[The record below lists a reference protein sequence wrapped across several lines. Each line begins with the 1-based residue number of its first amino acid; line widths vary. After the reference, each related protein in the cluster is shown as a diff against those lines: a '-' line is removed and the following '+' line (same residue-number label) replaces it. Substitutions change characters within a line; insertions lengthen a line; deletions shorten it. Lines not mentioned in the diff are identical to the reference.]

1 MECINSSDFVLIL
14 NHALKDKTINNYEFR
29 ILTYIY
35 FNDDFMVSELKEDL
49 RISSFNMVSK
59 FLKNLVLQ
67 GYIIKESKK
76 TKNLKNVSSYKYFID
91 TKKLSLQKNDN
102 ISKNSLFADTYELFY
117 YFFEKIPTT
126 QKIDKSKN
134 LKSIDLLLNL
144 DNYEINFVK
153 ELIDFLSEDEKL
165 KDLFNRPL
173 SFRKNI
179 KQIIS
184 LYEQQNTNILK
195 KGL

>member
-1 MECINSSDFVLIL
+1 MECLNSSDFVSIL
-14 NHALKDKTINNYEFR
+14 NLALKDKNINNYEFR

-35 FNDDFMVSELKEDL
+35 FNSDFMVSELKEDL
-49 RISSFNMVSK
+49 RISSFTMVSK
-59 FLKNLVLQ
+59 FLKNLVTQ

-76 TKNLKNVSSYKYFID
+76 TKNIKNVSSYLYFID
-91 TKKLSLQKNDN
+91 TQKLSLQKIDN

-126 QKIDKSKN
+126 QKVDKSKN

-144 DNYEINFVK
+144 DNYSINYVK
-153 ELIDFLSEDEKL
+153 ELIDFSSQNEKL
-165 KDLFNRPL
+165 KDLYNRPL

-179 KQIIS
+179 KQIIA
-184 LYEQQNTNILK
+184 LFDEQKQNL
-195 KGL
+195 

>member
-1 MECINSSDFVLIL
+1 MQCLNSSDFVSIL
-14 NHALKDKTINNYEFR
+14 NLALKDKNINNYEFR

-35 FNDDFMVSELKEDL
+35 FNSDFMVSDLKEDL

-59 FLKNLVLQ
+59 FLKNLVTQ

-76 TKNLKNVSSYKYFID
+76 TKNIKNVASYKYFID
-91 TKKLSLQKNDN
+91 TQKLSLQKIDN
-102 ISKNSLFADTYELFY
+102 ILKNSLFSDTYELYY

-126 QKIDKSKN
+126 QKVDKSKN

-144 DNYEINFVK
+144 DNYEINYVK
-153 ELIDFLSEDEKL
+153 QLIDFSSQNEKL
-165 KDLFNRPL
+165 KDLYNRPL

-179 KQIIS
+179 KQIIA
-184 LYEQQNTNILK
+184 LHEQQKQNL
-195 KGL
+195 

>member
-1 MECINSSDFVLIL
+1 MQCLDSSEFVLIL
-14 NHALKDKTINNYEFR
+14 NNALKDKNINNYEFR

-35 FNDDFMVSELKEDL
+35 FNSDFMVSELKEDL

-59 FLKNLVLQ
+59 FLKNLVIQ
-67 GYIIKESKK
+67 GYVIKESKK
-76 TKNLKNVSSYKYFID
+76 TKNLKNVASYKYFID
-91 TKKLSLQKNDN
+91 TKKLSLQKTDN

-134 LKSIDLLLNL
+134 LKSIDLLLNF

-153 ELIDFLSEDEKL
+153 QLIDFSSQNEKI
-165 KDLFNRPL
+165 KDLYNRPL

-179 KQIIS
+179 KVIIS
-184 LYEQQNTNILK
+184 LHEQQKLNQL
-195 KGL
+195 

>member
-1 MECINSSDFVLIL
+1 MECLNSSDFVLIL
-14 NHALKDKTINNYEFR
+14 NHALKDKSINNYEFR

-35 FNDDFMVSELKEDL
+35 FNSDFMVSELKEDL
-49 RISSFNMVSK
+49 KISSFNMVSK
-59 FLKNLVLQ
+59 FLKNLVTQ

-76 TKNLKNVSSYKYFID
+76 TKNLKNVASYKYFID
-91 TKKLSLQKNDN
+91 TKKLSLQKKDT
-102 ISKNSLFADTYELFY
+102 IPKNSLFADTYELFY

-144 DNYEINFVK
+144 DNYEINYVK
-153 ELIDFLSEDEKL
+153 KLIDFLSEDEKL

-179 KQIIS
+179 KDINS
-184 LYEQQNTNILK
+184 LYEQQKLNQL
-195 KGL
+195 

>member
-1 MECINSSDFVLIL
+1 MQCIDSSDFVLIL
-14 NHALKDKTINNYEFR
+14 NNALKDKNINNYEFR

-35 FNDDFMVSELKEDL
+35 FNSDFMVSELKEDL

-59 FLKNLVLQ
+59 FLKNLVTQ
-67 GYIIKESKK
+67 GYVIKESKK

-91 TKKLSLQKNDN
+91 NKKLSLQKID
-102 ISKNSLFADTYELFY
+102 IIHKNSLFSDTYELYY

-126 QKIDKSKN
+126 KKIDKSKN
-134 LKSIDLLLNL
+134 LKSIDLLFNL
-144 DNYEINFVK
+144 DNYEINYIK
-153 ELIDFLSEDEKL
+153 KLIDFVSENEKL

-179 KQIIS
+179 KYIIS
-184 LYEQQNTNILK
+184 LHEQ
-195 KGL
+195 

>member
-1 MECINSSDFVLIL
+1 MQCIDSSDFVSIL
-14 NHALKDKTINNYEFR
+14 NLALKDKNINNYEFR

-35 FNDDFMVSELKEDL
+35 FNSDFMVSELKEDL

-59 FLKNLVLQ
+59 FLKNLVTL

-76 TKNLKNVSSYKYFID
+76 TKNIKNVSSYIYFID
-91 TKKLSLQKNDN
+91 TEKLSLQKIDN

-126 QKIDKSKN
+126 QKVDKSKN

-144 DNYEINFVK
+144 DNYSINYVK
-153 ELIDFLSEDEKL
+153 ELIDFSSQNEKL
-165 KDLFNRPL
+165 KDLYNRPL

-179 KQIIS
+179 KQIIA
-184 LYEQQNTNILK
+184 LYDEQKQNL
-195 KGL
+195 

>member
-1 MECINSSDFVLIL
+1 MECLNSSDFVLIL
-14 NHALKDKTINNYEFR
+14 NNALKDKHINNYEFR

-35 FNDDFMVSELKEDL
+35 FNNDFMVSELKEDL
-49 RISSFNMVSK
+49 RISSFNMVCK
-59 FLKNLVLQ
+59 FLKNLVTQ

-76 TKNLKNVSSYKYFID
+76 TKNIKNVASYKYFID
-91 TKKLSLQKNDN
+91 TQKLSLQKIDN

-126 QKIDKSKN
+126 QKVDKSKN

-144 DNYEINFVK
+144 DNYSINYVK
-153 ELIDFLSEDEKL
+153 ELIDFSSQNEKL
-165 KDLFNRPL
+165 KDLCNRPL

-179 KQIIS
+179 KQIIA
-184 LYEQQNTNILK
+184 LYDEQKQNL
-195 KGL
+195 

>member
-1 MECINSSDFVLIL
+1 MECLNSSDFVLIL
-14 NHALKDKTINNYEFR
+14 NHALKDKSINNYEFR

-35 FNDDFMVSELKEDL
+35 FNSDFMVSELKEDL

-59 FLKNLVLQ
+59 FLKNLVTQ

-76 TKNLKNVSSYKYFID
+76 TKNLKNVASYKYYID
-91 TKKLSLQKNDN
+91 TQKLSLQKADT
-102 ISKNSLFADTYELFY
+102 IPKNSLFADTYELFY

-144 DNYEINFVK
+144 DNYEINYVK
-153 ELIDFLSEDEKL
+153 KLIDFLSEDEKL

-184 LYEQQNTNILK
+184 LFEQQKQNL
-195 KGL
+195 

>member
-1 MECINSSDFVLIL
+1 MECLNSSDFVLIL
-14 NHALKDKTINNYEFR
+14 NHALKDKSINNYEFR

-35 FNDDFMVSELKEDL
+35 FNSDFMVSELKEDL
-49 RISSFNMVSK
+49 KISSFNMVSK
-59 FLKNLVLQ
+59 FLKNLVTQ

-76 TKNLKNVSSYKYFID
+76 TKNLKNVASYKYFID
-91 TKKLSLQKNDN
+91 TQKLSLQKADT
-102 ISKNSLFADTYELFY
+102 IPKNSLFADTYELFY

-144 DNYEINFVK
+144 DNYEINYVK
-153 ELIDFLSEDEKL
+153 KLIDFLSEDEKL

-184 LYEQQNTNILK
+184 LFEQQKQNL
-195 KGL
+195 